1 VSLFLQIIPAL
12 ERVLSLVGADVR
24 SWFYHMK
31 KPTRLLPQKR
41 PTTALALPSPTAQ
54 QPAAAAVGPTAGL
67 GLVRMVGGNAFAA
80 AAVAAAAG
88 AGGGGVGPVAGEA
101 AGAEGNAAA
110 AAAGGGGGGGGFGLA
125 AALTE
130 GEGSRAAAAAAGVY
144 HHSNPHW
151 SPAGPVGAAAGLLP
165 GYLAPAAAGAAG
177 AGGSATIDTYYLSR
191 HCAVCDDLTRAGEPL
206 CERCRSTPQV
216 SGVVLAARA
225 ARLERQHQ
233 QLIRLCQ
240 SCGGGGGWDA
250 RHGGVVCTSLDCG
263 LYYERFKVLG
273 ELRSMAALAA
283 SGLGML

>member
-1 VSLFLQIIPAL
+1 MQIIPAL

-41 PTTALALPSPTAQ
+41 PTTALALPSPTA
-54 QPAAAAVGPTAGL
+54 PTTAGAAAGAPVISGL
-67 GLVRMVGGNAFAA
+67 ARMVGGKAYVAA
-80 AAVAAAAG
+80 ATAAAAAAG
-88 AGGGGVGPVAGEA
+88 AGAVGGTAPEKAAEA
-101 AGAEGNAAA
+101 AGTEAAA
-110 AAAGGGGGGGGFGLA
+110 ARTAVKDAGGFGLA

-130 GEGSRAAAAAAGVY
+130 GEGARGAGAVGAQ
-144 HHSNPHW
+144 HNSSSSAWHPL
-151 SPAGPVGAAAGLLP
+151 GAAAGLLP
-165 GYLAPAAAGAAG
+165 GYLAPAAANAAG

-206 CERCRSTPQV
+206 CERCRSDPQV
-216 SGVVLAARA
+216 SGAVLAARA

-233 QLIRLCQ
+233 QLVRLCQ
-240 SCGGGGGWDA
+240 SCGGGGGWDV

-263 LYYERFKVLG
+263 LYYEGYKVLG

-283 SGLGML
+283 AGLEML